1 MGRVLFFDIDGTLV
15 GFDKKMPDSARKAVL
30 RAKDN
35 GHILILCT
43 GRGEC
48 QLYPLLQEIGF
59 DGVISSGGTGV
70 TFHDQVVARHT
81 FGTEKMRFLT
91 DLFRR
96 YQIPYLLQAPDHYTI
111 PQEGADGMR
120 AAVSGNVSSPDTDP
134 LSMLAPNMPE
144 GVCFDP
150 SIADHPQDYAGTD
163 RILIGSSPI
172 PVDRLREMIS
182 PMGLKIE
189 FASFK
194 TPDPYSGEISPEGI
208 SKSTGMMELLQFLGR
223 QQEDTVAF
231 GDGPNDLEMME
242 FSACSVAMGNAIDS
256 VKERADLV
264 TDDISR
270 DGLFKAMQKLKLI

>member
-48 QLYPLLQEIGF
+48 QLYPLLREIGF

-144 GVCFDP
+144 GVDFDP

-172 PVDRLREMIS
+172 PVERLREMIS

-189 FASFK
+189 LASFK
-194 TPDPYSGEISPEGI
+194 SPDSYSGEISPEGI

-223 QQEDTVAF
+223 RQEETVAF

>member
-30 RAKDN
+30 QAKEN

-48 QLYPLLQEIGF
+48 QLYPLLREIGF

-70 TFHDQVVARHT
+70 TYHDQVVARHA

-91 DLFRR
+91 DLFLK
-96 YQIPYLLQAPDHYTI
+96 YQIPYLLQAPDYYTI

-144 GVCFDP
+144 GVYFDP

-172 PVDRLREMIS
+172 PVERLREMIS

-223 QQEDTVAF
+223 RQEDTVAF

-256 VKERADLV
+256 VKKRADLV
-264 TDDISR
+264 TDDISC

>member
-81 FGTEKMRFLT
+81 FGKEKMRFLT

-144 GVCFDP
+144 GVYFDP

-172 PVDRLREMIS
+172 PVERLREMIS

>member
-1 MGRVLFFDIDGTLV
+1 
-15 GFDKKMPDSARKAVL
+15 
-30 RAKDN
+30 
-35 GHILILCT
+35 
-43 GRGEC
+43 
-48 QLYPLLQEIGF
+48 
-59 DGVISSGGTGV
+59 
-70 TFHDQVVARHT
+70 
-81 FGTEKMRFLT
+81 
-91 DLFRR
+91 
-96 YQIPYLLQAPDHYTI
+96 
-111 PQEGADGMR
+111 
-120 AAVSGNVSSPDTDP
+120 
-134 LSMLAPNMPE
+134 MLAPNMPE
-144 GVCFDP
+144 GVYFDP

-172 PVDRLREMIS
+172 PVEKLREMIS

>member
-91 DLFRR
+91 
-96 YQIPYLLQAPDHYTI
+96 
-111 PQEGADGMR
+111 
-120 AAVSGNVSSPDTDP
+120 GNVSSPDTDP

-144 GVCFDP
+144 GVYFDP

-172 PVDRLREMIS
+172 PVERLREMIS

>member
-81 FGTEKMRFLT
+81 FGKEKMRFLT

-96 YQIPYLLQAPDHYTI
+96 YQIPYLLQAPD
-111 PQEGADGMR
+111 QGQG
-120 AAVSGNVSSPDTDP
+120 
-134 LSMLAPNMPE
+134 LS
-144 GVCFDP
+144 C
-150 SIADHPQDYAGTD
+150 H
-163 RILIGSSPI
+163 RPI
-172 PVDRLREMIS
+172 RPGK
-182 PMGLKIE
+182 P
-189 FASFK
+189 
-194 TPDPYSGEISPEGI
+194 
-208 SKSTGMMELLQFLGR
+208 
-223 QQEDTVAF
+223 
-231 GDGPNDLEMME
+231 
-242 FSACSVAMGNAIDS
+242 
-256 VKERADLV
+256 
-264 TDDISR
+264 
-270 DGLFKAMQKLKLI
+270 

>member
-81 FGTEKMRFLT
+81 FGKEKMRFLT

-144 GVCFDP
+144 GVDFDP

-172 PVDRLREMIS
+172 PVERLREMIS